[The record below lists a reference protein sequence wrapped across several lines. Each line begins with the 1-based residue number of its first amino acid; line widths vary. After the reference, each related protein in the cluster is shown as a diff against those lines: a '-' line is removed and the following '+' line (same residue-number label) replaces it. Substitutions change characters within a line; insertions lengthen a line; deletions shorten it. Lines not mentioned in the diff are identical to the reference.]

1 MTIWLFAFVACMIT
15 SWYLLTRVLPA
26 SSDLLRTIVTLIP
39 IIPLVFLIR
48 AAIGL
53 LYGLNAQESGSKQ
66 ALQDQLSEVQQ
77 VASSNVDRL
86 LLRTTG
92 DGKPMRPAHRK
103 YLRAF
108 IPAMI
113 GYIVVLFA
121 SILIL
126 KEIGSDGPII
136 LRVALSLAP
145 VVPIIFVCKALIQ
158 FLRDC
163 DELERQIELEA
174 IALSCLFTG
183 LIFLCL
189 GFLANSKLISLGD
202 GALVAIW
209 VFPTLCGL
217 YGVTK
222 CIASWR
228 YR

>member
-1 MTIWLFAFVACMIT
+1 MTISSFTFVACMLAT
-15 SWYLLTRVLPA
+15 WYLLKEVVPP
-26 SSDLLRTIVTLIP
+26 SSDLLRVLVTLIP
-39 IIPLVFLIR
+39 VIPLVFLVR

-53 LYGLNAQESGSKQ
+53 LLNRDDHAPNP
-66 ALQDQLSEVQQ
+66 ALQDQLTEVQQ
-77 VASSNVDRL
+77 AARNNIDRL
-86 LLRTTG
+86 LLRTTA

-108 IPAMI
+108 IPAML
-113 GYIVVLFA
+113 GYVVVLFA
-121 SILIL
+121 AMLIL
-126 KEIGSDGPII
+126 KKIGMEAPVY
-136 LRVALSLAP
+136 LRAFLSLAP
-145 VVPIIFVCKALIQ
+145 VIPIIFVCRALIQ

-189 GFLANSKLISLGD
+189 GFLAVSKLISLGN

-209 VFPTLCGL
+209 VFPSLCGL

>member
-1 MTIWLFAFVACMIT
+1 MTISSFAFIASIFAA
-15 SWYLLTRVLPA
+15 WYLLDKVVPE
-26 SSDLLRTIVTLIP
+26 SSPLLRNLITLAP
-39 IIPLVFLIR
+39 VIPLVFLFR
-48 AAIGL
+48 AAIRLVSGR
-53 LYGLNAQESGSKQ
+53 NEQEAGNKQ
-66 ALQDQLSEVQQ
+66 ALQDQLAEVQQ
-77 VASSNVDRL
+77 IASENVNRL
-86 LLRTTG
+86 LHPG
-92 DGKPMRPAHRK
+92 SHAGKHMRPAHRK

-108 IPAMI
+108 IPAML
-113 GYIVVLFA
+113 GYVVVLFA

-126 KEIGSDGPII
+126 KKIGSDGPIM
-136 LRVALSLAP
+136 LRALFSLAP

-163 DELERQIELEA
+163 DELERRIELEA

-189 GFLANSKLISLGD
+189 GFLASSKLISLGD
-202 GALVAIW
+202 GAQVAIW